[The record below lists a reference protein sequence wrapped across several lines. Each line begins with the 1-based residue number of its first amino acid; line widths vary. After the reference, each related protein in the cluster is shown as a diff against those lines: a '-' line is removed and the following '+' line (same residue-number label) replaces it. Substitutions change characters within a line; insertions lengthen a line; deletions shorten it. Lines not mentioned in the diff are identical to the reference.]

1 LLKDEPEI
9 EVKAAKVVKGEFE
22 IPKQYHLTMENQ
34 TCLVVP
40 VEDDSFNVFSTTQ
53 WIDLGQ
59 AVVAR
64 CLNIKASK

>member
-1 LLKDEPEI
+1 
-9 EVKAAKVVKGEFE
+9 VVKGEFE

-34 TCLVVP
+34 SCLVVP

-53 WIDLGQ
+53 WVDLGQ

-64 CLNIKASK
+64 CLNVKASK